1 MDLRSRLRIQTAVY
15 FFLILLPT
23 LLVLGLFLVNRML
36 NQYVLIATILLAI
49 FGMFM
54 VFRTVETMRGLADD
68 ERTQQ
73 WLEAAA
79 RKDAATSE
87 AEDRDAAKEKLLA
100 ELRGRKDARLPKA
113 STKPAYWRGLD
124 DATLKGQ
131 VVRLLKMLGR
141 RVQRSGDSTYRGF
154 DLVIDNNAIVQC
166 GAGPKRGANAAA
178 QDLLTT
184 VRAHPACAAAVLV
197 WPKGLPARTRY
208 LARGTPL
215 ILWDADNI
223 SRVVENNRLA

>member
-1 MDLRSRLRIQTAVY
+1 MDVRFRLRIQLAFY

-23 LLVLGLFLVNRML
+23 ILILGLFFVNRML
-36 NQYVLIATILLAI
+36 NQYVLIATIALAV

-54 VFRTVETMRGLADD
+54 VFKTVETMRGLPDD
-68 ERTQQ
+68 EKTKH

-79 RKDAATSE
+79 RKDTATAE
-87 AEDRDAAKEKLLA
+87 AEERDAAKEKLLA

-113 STKPAYWRGLD
+113 SAKPAYWRGLD

-131 VVRLLKMLGR
+131 IVRLLKMLGR

-166 GAGPKRGANAAA
+166 DAGPKRGANAAA
-178 QDLLTT
+178 EDLLSTI
-184 VRAHPACAAAVLV
+184 RAHPACTAAILV
-197 WPKGLPARTRY
+197 WPKGIPARARY
-208 LARGTPL
+208 LARGTAL
-215 ILWDADNI
+215 IVWDADNI
-223 SRVVENNRLA
+223 SRVVKNNKLA

>member
-1 MDLRSRLRIQTAVY
+1 MDVRSRLRILSAFY

-23 LLVLGLFLVNRML
+23 FLVLGLFLVNRML
-36 NQYVLIATILLAI
+36 NQYVLIATILLAV
-49 FGMFM
+49 FGTFM
-54 VFRTVETMRGLADD
+54 VFKTVEEMRGLPDD
-68 ERTQQ
+68 EKTQN

-79 RKDAATSE
+79 RKDAATAE

-113 STKPAYWRGLD
+113 SAKPAYWRGLD
-124 DATLKGQ
+124 DAALKGQ
-131 VVRLLKMLGR
+131 VVRLLKLLGR
-141 RVQRSGDSTYRGF
+141 RVQRSGDSAFRGF

-166 GAGPKRGANAAA
+166 NAGPKRSANAAA

-184 VRAHPACAAAVLV
+184 VRAHPACTAAILV
-197 WPKGLPARTRY
+197 WPKGIPARARY
-208 LARGTPL
+208 LARGTAL

-223 SRVVENNRLA
+223 SRVVNNNKLA